1 MAPRRSEVIKGPSA
15 HPTMPPNHNNEA
27 TTTYVPELDGAIGPW
42 FRLPVGLA
50 ARRNLVAIAATFSA
64 ETCRGMSE
72 VIEAMDAPLAQ
83 VLDDLGLPRLPP
95 EDSFW
100 HGHILPILQRRL
112 RRAERPAGAYRGDNL
127 FARVKEA
134 VAVEDLAMR
143 YTDLKPA
150 GSGKLKGQCPL
161 HHERT
166 ASFYVFTDSGRWR
179 CFGRCAE
186 GGDVIN
192 LAQRLIDRGLM

>member
-1 MAPRRSEVIKGPSA
+1 MSL
-15 HPTMPPNHNNEA
+15 NHNQA
-27 TTTYVPELDGAIGPW
+27 TATYVPELDGPIGPW
-42 FRLPVGLA
+42 FRLPAGLA
-50 ARRNLVAIAATFSA
+50 ARRNLVETAATFSA

-83 VLDDLGLPRLPP
+83 VLNDLGLPRLAP

-100 HGHILPILQRRL
+100 RGQILPLLQHRIRQT
-112 RRAERPAGAYRGDNL
+112 ERPAGAYAGGNI
-127 FARVKEA
+127 FEEVKAA
-134 VAVEDLAMR
+134 VAVEDLASR
-143 YTDLKPA
+143 YTDLKHA
-150 GSGKLKGQCPL
+150 GAGKLKGRCPL

-186 GGDVIN
+186 GGDVIS
-192 LAQRLIDRGLM
+192 LAQRLMDRGLL